1 MLLET
6 SWMEIDFTQLYVPDV
21 STLLEECDDVQ
32 NWACVSLISK
42 AILTKLTGKCYQS
55 HID

>member
-1 MLLET
+1 
-6 SWMEIDFTQLYVPDV
+6 MEVDFTRLYVPDV
-21 STLLEECDDVQ
+21 STLLGECGDAQ

-42 AILTKLTGKCYQS
+42 AIFTELTGKCYQS